1 MPVVL
6 DFLHRGNFG
15 EAIPWGQKK
24 NGDNLQFIKILSS
37 VKGYTVM
44 RELMRNG
51 IDSIVR
57 DFLKSC
63 QIVCIFY
70 FVILYWID

>member
-1 MPVVL
+1 MEKP
-6 DFLHRGNFG
+6 FHGAKN
-15 EAIPWGQKK
+15 

-44 RELMRNG
+44 RELMGNG